1 MCAPVRQL
9 WPVGMDILETREST
23 TQLVRWWIAAR
34 LHITPLTPNINYVHC
49 AEFLRQFS
57 CSDSQQVKMQA
68 PWSCTA
74 AVPSCCH
81 SSANFFPQSRAF
93 SSFSCISMP
102 SVFSQLKC
110 DRSGWWIKLSG
121 LIRKENSG
129 PYSWKYWMRIAN
141 SVSSPRMYPCISV
154 MLILHWPESSF
165 AVAERGCF
173 NIAWKNSQLLN
184 ESFTCLVNV

>member
-1 MCAPVRQL
+1 MCTVQSSWDSSLVVIPNRWKCRLRDHAQL
-9 WPVGMDILETREST
+9 RFP
-23 TQLVRWWIAAR
+23 
-34 LHITPLTPNINYVHC
+34 
-49 AEFLRQFS
+49 
-57 CSDSQQVKMQA
+57 
-68 PWSCTA
+68 A
-74 AVPSCCH
+74 AVMVLQT
-81 SSANFFPQSRAF
+81 FFPQSRAF

-110 DRSGWWIKLSG
+110 DRSGWTIKLSG

-141 SVSSPRMYPCISV
+141 SVLSPRMYPCISV